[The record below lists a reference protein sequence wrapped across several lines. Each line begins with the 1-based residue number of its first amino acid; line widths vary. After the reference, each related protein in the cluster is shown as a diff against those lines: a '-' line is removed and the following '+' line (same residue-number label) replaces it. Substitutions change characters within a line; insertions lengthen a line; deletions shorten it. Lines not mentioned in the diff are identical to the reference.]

1 VSSLLAEGQGV
12 GAATPGMRS
21 CPLRLLLTRGSS
33 PVGRSK
39 EASPHGG
46 RRLLRFAACAQYTRS
61 VPGAFSSVYSR
72 NKRLVRSYSYRY
84 SLLLELAT

>member
-46 RRLLRFAACAQYTRS
+46 RRLLRFAACAPQSTGQCLQR
-61 VPGAFSSVYSR
+61 PLIAFDAW
-72 NKRLVRSYSYRY
+72 
-84 SLLLELAT
+84 LLALGR